1 MGDLYGNLACG
12 ENSRACRWKMPRWR
26 ESLSDGFAANAN
38 PIVRRAHEST
48 RTQGNLA
55 CGENSRALRLEN
67 VLLRKP
73 LSDLQAANANPIV
86 RGAHEMG
93 SRRVTKKRME

>member
-1 MGDLYGNLACG
+1 MGNLYGNLACG

-38 PIVRRAHEST
+38 PIVRRAHE
-48 RTQGNLA
+48 
-55 CGENSRALRLEN
+55 
-67 VLLRKP
+67 
-73 LSDLQAANANPIV
+73 
-86 RGAHEMG
+86 MG